1 MELIGTGWDV
11 VVFNALGYFLVWK
24 CFQVSKLRHQ
34 TVSEALEEQAV
45 KLGKMNDT
53 PEMVTNVVDA
63 MQNNQHTQALYK
75 RLDEFTTVQDRA
87 MEAQEAGIT
96 GFVHHFPLMT
106 RTVERM
112 ENTLAVQENTLA
124 RVGEAYAETAQ
135 NIKAFE
141 GEIAQSIDTVDS
153 VKSVADSAANSAA
166 SNAVQLTEMNNRFN
180 NFERGVV
187 EALTGLNNTLGKIDH
202 KVDSIR
208 EDI

>member
-1 MELIGTGWDV
+1 
-11 VVFNALGYFLVWK
+11 
-24 CFQVSKLRHQ
+24 
-34 TVSEALEEQAV
+34 
-45 KLGKMNDT
+45 
-53 PEMVTNVVDA
+53 
-63 MQNNQHTQALYK
+63 
-75 RLDEFTTVQDRA
+75 

-202 KVDSIR
+202 KVDSIQ